1 MIKGASGRGKSTLL
15 HIIKGTAVDSGK
27 IAFIT
32 TRHITHLKA
41 IKLTLAW

>member
-1 MIKGASGRGKSTLL
+1 MIKGTSGRGKSTLL
-15 HIIKGTAVDSGK
+15 HIIKGATVDSGK

-32 TRHITHLKA
+32 KDSNHLKT